1 MKNIEFL
8 HGDCLELMNDI
19 SDKSID
25 AIVTDLPFGQT
36 ARNVW
41 DLVIP
46 FNDYIILEIRKK
58 KKVFYKNEFLLWCYK
73 NQNVNYKEALT
84 YFDENKSIGL
94 WTHYRRIIKDN
105 GAIILFANGM
115 FTADLMESNK
125 DMWRYNL
132 IWEKTQPTGFQNANR
147 MPMRNHEDMC
157 VFYNKQPTYNP
168 QKTSG
173 HIRKVSTAAHKRN
186 SKQSTNYNEIK
197 NHTYDSTERFP
208 KSVWLFAKDTQK
220 CALTPTQKPVA
231 LVEEIIKTYTN
242 ESDTVLDSTA
252 GSGTTGIACMNTNR
266 KCILIE
272 KDRDTFDICRN
283 RIIKHIEGYRNDK
296 FK

>member
-73 NQNVNYKEALT
+73 NQNMNYKEALT

-94 WTHYRRIIKDN
+94 WTHYKRIIKDN

-115 FTADLMESNK
+115 FTADLMKSNK

-132 IWEKTQPTGFQNANR
+132 IWEKLSQQDFR
-147 MPMRNHEDMC
+147 M
-157 VFYNKQPTYNP
+157 
-168 QKTSG
+168 
-173 HIRKVSTAAHKRN
+173 
-186 SKQSTNYNEIK
+186 
-197 NHTYDSTERFP
+197 
-208 KSVWLFAKDTQK
+208 
-220 CALTPTQKPVA
+220 
-231 LVEEIIKTYTN
+231 
-242 ESDTVLDSTA
+242 
-252 GSGTTGIACMNTNR
+252 
-266 KCILIE
+266 LIE
-272 KDRDTFDICRN
+272 CQCVIMRICVCF
-283 RIIKHIEGYRNDK
+283 IISNQHIIHRKQGGI
-296 FK
+296 